1 MTTPTRAP
9 RRRHGPKPGAKL
21 KRYPELSQLSARK
34 MRLAMVLA
42 EIYSSPQH
50 AREDKQPVA
59 IR

>member
-21 KRYPELSQLSARK
+21 KRYPELSQLSARQERIAQV
-34 MRLAMVLA
+34 M
-42 EIYSSPQH
+42 
-50 AREDKQPVA
+50 ARVCVRKLIRHEEQAVA